1 MFKEQ
6 KGITLIAL
14 VITIIVLL
22 ILAGVSIAMLGGQNG
37 ILTQS
42 NNAKRETSRAEAV
55 EKINLSLNAVKAKVY
70 EKLVSDDTYTAL
82 TTDKND
88 VNSEIVDVMKEDL
101 GTTLTKST
109 TAVDG
114 KYTYSTADGV
124 LTIRYKNA
132 ASDVKEA
139 TGTIKLDATESADY
153 EIKKAE

>member
-22 ILAGVSIAMLGGQNG
+22 ILAGVSIAMLGGSNG
-37 ILTQS
+37 ILTQA

-82 TTDKND
+82 TTAKDD

-132 ASDVKEA
+132 ASDVKEVI
-139 TGTIKLDATESADY
+139 GTIKLDATESADY
-153 EIKKAE
+153 EITKAE